1 MELTISGSGFEAIRK
16 EGLLY
21 VDKTETIFRMIE
33 SHRMCF
39 IARPHLFGRGLLHS
53 TLESLFSRGTE
64 MFKGLAIENLWKD
77 RTYKVLRFGFGGI
90 RCDTAEN
97 FRKSALGALWARTS
111 GDFIDES
118 SSPEDFQDIASLMHE
133 IVRRAAPGSIVLLIS
148 GYDRSLNKC
157 LNNPELF
164 REISSSI
171 NDFFSEIE
179 KGSSVFRFV
188 LVTGVSRF
196 KDQVLGAGHLIDE
209 LSLDPE
215 YAALL
220 GFTEEEIRKYF
231 GKYLREAASSVLG
244 VSPDDVTENH
254 VDLIMDSLRRYYGGF
269 CFDREGK
276 VRVYQP
282 WSAMLFLRPDG
293 RYCFSDYWF
302 GQCDISP
309 LPELQTRL
317 IEESLE
323 GKDGRL
329 SADWND
335 FTVSPDPESVPGAL
349 SFLTQFGFF
358 TIKGTDEQGFSAGL
372 TNLEMRMDWARI
384 LVLGIMRDLNTDRV
398 TAVTRSENALSRP
411 DATAKDISSSF
422 SQILN
427 ALSGGRIETEEEACR
442 LLTIYCTGS
451 GFDMRPHEAG
461 NGRCPGSSVNSL
473 TA

>member
-179 KGSSVFRFV
+179 
-188 LVTGVSRF
+188 
-196 KDQVLGAGHLIDE
+196 
-209 LSLDPE
+209 
-215 YAALL
+215 
-220 GFTEEEIRKYF
+220 
-231 GKYLREAASSVLG
+231 
-244 VSPDDVTENH
+244 
-254 VDLIMDSLRRYYGGF
+254 
-269 CFDREGK
+269 
-276 VRVYQP
+276 
-282 WSAMLFLRPDG
+282 
-293 RYCFSDYWF
+293 
-302 GQCDISP
+302 
-309 LPELQTRL
+309 
-317 IEESLE
+317 
-323 GKDGRL
+323 
-329 SADWND
+329 
-335 FTVSPDPESVPGAL
+335 
-349 SFLTQFGFF
+349 
-358 TIKGTDEQGFSAGL
+358 
-372 TNLEMRMDWARI
+372 
-384 LVLGIMRDLNTDRV
+384 
-398 TAVTRSENALSRP
+398 
-411 DATAKDISSSF
+411 
-422 SQILN
+422 
-427 ALSGGRIETEEEACR
+427 
-442 LLTIYCTGS
+442 
-451 GFDMRPHEAG
+451 
-461 NGRCPGSSVNSL
+461 
-473 TA
+473 